1 MSIQA
6 IIMDWRPAYLQSSRS
21 AVSTLLAPLG
31 TETVVQHL
39 WAQLL
44 KADIQSSAVMPDFET
59 DTAYQSAL
67 QAVLGDVRLCR
78 KEGFLDFLESLE
90 PADLLLTIDP
100 RCYALDGYDFA
111 GLLRGSNTCH
121 LPRHL
126 VQLQGN
132 ARGAQERVVYDSE
145 LRVRCVQRLYDGV
158 TQVQAVG
165 IGASLIS
172 AAVARHLDLSAGLS
186 PAQIRRQLAARDI
199 PSTDVTARGP
209 AFDLSTEAGL
219 LALNEQV
226 VLGSTRRARRSL
238 GRRSEEFSLWAGPGS
253 SIDPHSRLY
262 GPIVVHAGARI
273 APHAVV
279 IGPAVLGPGAQV
291 ARGSLVCQCVFGPG
305 ARVSAG
311 DCIVRR
317 VLVGQAPAKA
327 AAGHKP
333 SAPAS
338 AQRSEP
344 RLLRR
349 RRRRA
354 ASRAPTGDKR
364 WYPRLKRA
372 IDFSAALVGL
382 VVLAPLLGVTALLVK
397 LSSRGPVLFGHEREG
412 LNGRVF
418 RCWKFRTMID
428 RAHQQQR
435 ALYVKNAVDG
445 PQFKLPNDPRV
456 TPLGKLLRATNIDEL
471 PQLYNVLL
479 GHMSLIGPRPSPFRE
494 NQICI
499 PWRKARLSVR
509 PGITGLWQV
518 CRRERDAGD
527 FHQWIYFDVLYVRH
541 MSLWLDLRV
550 LLATFLTMGGRFSV
564 PLRLMIPGAEAQSVP
579 EAFDTLGWLDGSAP
593 RPVRG
598 PEPAPHGEVSRN

>member
-44 KADIQSSAVMPDFET
+44 KAEIQSSTVMPDFET

-186 PAQIRRQLAARDI
+186 PAQIRRQLAAHDI
-199 PSTDVTARGP
+199 PSTDLTVHGP
-209 AFDLSTEAGL
+209 TFDLSTEAGL

-226 VLGSTRRARRSL
+226 VLGSTRRARRSA

-317 VLVGQAPAKA
+317 VLVGQAPTKA
-327 AAGHKP
+327 ATAHKTP
-333 SAPAS
+333 AVAS

-344 RLLRR
+344 RPLRH

-354 ASRAPTGDKR
+354 SSQAPAGDKR
-364 WYPRLKRA
+364 WYPRLKRV
-372 IDFSAALVGL
+372 IDFSAALIGL

-397 LSSRGPVLFGHEREG
+397 LTSRGPVLFGHEREG

-428 RAHQQQR
+428 RAHAQQR
-435 ALYVKNAVDG
+435 ALYVQNAVDG

-499 PWRKARLSVR
+499 PWRKAVCRCAPASLGYGRCAAASAT
-509 PGITGLWQV
+509 PGIFTSGFILTCFTCAI
-518 CRRERDAGD
+518 CRC
-527 FHQWIYFDVLYVRH
+527 
-541 MSLWLDLRV
+541 
-550 LLATFLTMGGRFSV
+550 
-564 PLRLMIPGAEAQSVP
+564 
-579 EAFDTLGWLDGSAP
+579 GWTCACC
-593 RPVRG
+593 
-598 PEPAPHGEVSRN
+598 

>member
-44 KADIQSSAVMPDFET
+44 KAEIQSSTVMPDFET

-78 KEGFLDFLESLE
+78 KEGLLDFLESLE

-186 PAQIRRQLAARDI
+186 PAQIRRQLAAHDI
-199 PSTDVTARGP
+199 PSTDLTVHGP
-209 AFDLSTEAGL
+209 TFDLSTEAGL

-262 GPIVVHAGARI
+262 GPIVVHAG
-273 APHAVV
+273 
-279 IGPAVLGPGAQV
+279 
-291 ARGSLVCQCVFGPG
+291 
-305 ARVSAG
+305 
-311 DCIVRR
+311 
-317 VLVGQAPAKA
+317 
-327 AAGHKP
+327 AGHKP

>member
-44 KADIQSSAVMPDFET
+44 KAEIQSSTVMPDFET

-78 KEGFLDFLESLE
+78 NEGFLDFLESLE

-186 PAQIRRQLAARDI
+186 PAQIRRQLAAHDI
-199 PSTDVTARGP
+199 PSTDLTVHGP
-209 AFDLSTEAGL
+209 TFDLSTEAGL

-226 VLGSTRRARRSL
+226 VLGSTRRARRSA

-372 IDFSAALVGL
+372 GL
-382 VVLAPLLGVTALLVK
+382 RGWLAWWCWRPCW
-397 LSSRGPVLFGHEREG
+397 RQ
-412 LNGRVF
+412 
-418 RCWKFRTMID
+418 RCWSGRARAGRCCLDTSARPERPRISLLEVPHDDRPRSRPARIYVRTRWMG
-428 RAHQQQR
+428 RS
-435 ALYVKNAVDG
+435 LNC
-445 PQFKLPNDPRV
+445 PMTRV
-456 TPLGKLLRATNIDEL
+456 TPLGKLPPRISTNCRNCTTYCSAT
-471 PQLYNVLL
+471 
-479 GHMSLIGPRPSPFRE
+479 
-494 NQICI
+494 
-499 PWRKARLSVR
+499 
-509 PGITGLWQV
+509 
-518 CRRERDAGD
+518 
-527 FHQWIYFDVLYVRH
+527 
-541 MSLWLDLRV
+541 
-550 LLATFLTMGGRFSV
+550 
-564 PLRLMIPGAEAQSVP
+564 
-579 EAFDTLGWLDGSAP
+579 
-593 RPVRG
+593 
-598 PEPAPHGEVSRN
+598 